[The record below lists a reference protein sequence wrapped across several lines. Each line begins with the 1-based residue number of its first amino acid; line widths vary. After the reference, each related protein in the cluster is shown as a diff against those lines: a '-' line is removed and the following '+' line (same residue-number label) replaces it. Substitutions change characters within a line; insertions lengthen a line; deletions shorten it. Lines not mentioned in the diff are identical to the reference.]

1 MNALERKMLDVLKDL
16 KENHHVVGIKAEF
29 EAEGTRLEEA
39 LRLKEVCMKS
49 DLGLTI
55 KIGGCEAV
63 RDLYEC
69 RVIGVERIV
78 APMVESAW
86 ALEKFLAAAL
96 KTFSP
101 EELEDLKLAVNIE
114 TMNAC
119 RAFDEMLCLEKIGLL
134 NGIVMGRV
142 DLTGSLKMTRE
153 DINSPEVFNIT
164 KELFL
169 KAKSKGLETALGGG
183 VSAHA
188 LSFFRDLP
196 PGSLNR
202 YETRKVVF
210 SCPGA
215 LSEDAGNGILKAVG
229 FEVLWL
235 KNKEN
240 YYSSIAFED
249 KQRVDML
256 ESRYKQ
262 SILKVGG
269 KTD

>member
-16 KENHHVVGIKAEF
+16 KENHYVIGIKAEF

-39 LRLKEVCMKS
+39 LRLKEVCMRAG
-49 DLGLTI
+49 LGLTI

-86 ALEKFLAAAL
+86 ALEKFLAAAE
-96 KTFSP
+96 KTFKP
-101 EELEDLKLAVNIE
+101 EEFEDLKLAVNVE
-114 TMNAC
+114 TIS
-119 RAFDEMLCLEKIGLL
+119 AFHEFEKMLGVAKLHLL
-134 NGIVMGRV
+134 DGIVMGRV
-142 DLTGSLKMTRE
+142 DLTGSMGMSRDE
-153 DINSPEVFNIT
+153 INSPSVFDIT
-164 KELFL
+164 KKLFIQ
-169 KAKSKGLETALGGG
+169 AKSKGLETAIGGG

-188 LSFFRDLP
+188 LDFFRALP
-196 PGSLNR
+196 ERSLDR
-202 YETRKVVF
+202 YETRKIVF
-210 SCPGA
+210 SCPNA
-215 LSEDAGNGILKAVG
+215 LSPDAENGILKAVG

-249 KQRVDML
+249 KKRVEML
-256 ESRYKQ
+256 EYRYKQ
-262 SILKVGG
+262 SILEVGG
-269 KTD
+269 KTE